1 MSEVLELA
9 QALIAIESVNP
20 DLVAGAAGET
30 QIAGFIKTWLETRGF
45 DVTILEPAPNRPTV
59 VGVLRGSGKTG
70 GGKTLMLN
78 GHTDTVALQPFDGDP
93 LEPRVLGGK
102 LYGRGS
108 YDMKAGVAA
117 MMTAA
122 ARVSNAGLRGDVIVA
137 CVCDE
142 EVASLGSFDLV
153 KHFTVDAAIVTE
165 PTDHALYIAH
175 KGFVWADVTVHGSA
189 AHGSRFDLGRDA
201 VLLMGAVLTGVRQ
214 LDLELRSR
222 ALHPLL
228 GHGSLHG
235 GTIHGGQG
243 YSSYPHSCTV
253 TLERRTIPG
262 ETPQTVEAELRA
274 LLKGIKTADPD
285 FEYTLEI
292 GLTRQP
298 FEIDPAHGFVK
309 LIRRHASSQLGED
322 VPLRGVGFWA
332 DTAALSQAGIPALM
346 FGCLGAG
353 AHAAEEWVS
362 VDSVERCTD
371 VYEAIIREFCA

>member
-9 QALIAIESVNP
+9 QALIAIDSVNP
-20 DLVAGAAGET
+20 DLVMGAAGET
-30 QIAGFIKTWLETRGF
+30 QIAAFISQWLESHGF
-45 DVTILEPAPNRPTV
+45 EVTLLEPAPHRPTV
-59 VGVLRGSGKTG
+59 VGVLRGSGG
-70 GGKTLMLN
+70 GQTLMLN

-93 LEPRVLGGK
+93 LEPRVLDGR

-117 MMTAA
+117 MLVAA

-153 KHFTVDAAIVTE
+153 KHFTADAAIVTE
-165 PTDHALYIAH
+165 PTNHGLYIAH
-175 KGFVWADVTVHGSA
+175 KGFVWADVTVVGEA

-201 VLLMGAVLTGVRQ
+201 IALMGAVLVSVRQ
-214 LDLELRSR
+214 LDLDLRSK

-228 GHGSLHG
+228 GHGSLHA

-243 YSSYPHSCTV
+243 YSSYPQDCTV

-274 LLKGIKTADPD
+274 LLEGIKAADPN
-285 FEYTLEI
+285 FQYTLKV
-292 GLTRQP
+292 GLTREP
-298 FEIDPAHGFVK
+298 FEIDPAHEFVALTQK
-309 LIRRHASSQLGED
+309 HASSLLGQD
-322 VPLRGVGFWA
+322 VPLKGVGFWA
-332 DTAALSQAGIPALM
+332 DTAALSSAGIPALM

-353 AHAAEEWVS
+353 AHAASEWVS
-362 VDSVERCTD
+362 VDSLERCTD
-371 VYEAIIREFCA
+371 IYEAIIREFCA

>member
-9 QALIAIESVNP
+9 KALISIDSVNP
-20 DLVAGAAGET
+20 DLVAGAAGEG
-30 QIAGFIKTWLETRGF
+30 QIAAFIQRWLTMRGF
-45 DVTILEPAPNRPTV
+45 EVTLLEPAPKRPTV
-59 VGVLRGSGKTG
+59 VGVLRGSG

-78 GHTDTVALQPFDGDP
+78 GHTDTVALQPFDGNP
-93 LEPRVLGGK
+93 LEPRVAQGK

-117 MMTAA
+117 MLTAA
-122 ARVSNAGLRGDVIVA
+122 ARVRGAGLRGDVIVA

-153 KHFTVDAAIVTE
+153 KHFTADAAIVTE

-175 KGFVWADVTVHGSA
+175 KGFVWADVTVHGAA

-201 VLLMGAVLTGVRQ
+201 IAQMGAVLTGVRQ
-214 LDLELRSR
+214 LDLALRSK
-222 ALHPLL
+222 AHHPLL
-228 GHGSLHG
+228 GHGSLHA
-235 GTIHGGQG
+235 GTITGGQG
-243 YSSYPHSCTV
+243 YSSYPQSCTV

-262 ETPQTVEAELRA
+262 ETPPIVEAELRV
-274 LLKGIKTADPD
+274 LLERIKAADPD

-292 GLTRQP
+292 GLTREP
-298 FEIDPAHGFVK
+298 FEIDPAHEFVA
-309 LIRRHASSQLGED
+309 LTQRHASSLLREG

-332 DTAALSQAGIPALM
+332 DTAALAHAGIPALM

-353 AHAAEEWVS
+353 AHASEEWVS
-362 VDSVERCTD
+362 VSSLERCAD
-371 VYEAIIREFCA
+371 IYEAIIREFCA

>member
-9 QALIAIESVNP
+9 QTLIAIDSVNP

-30 QIAGFIKTWLETRGF
+30 QIAAFIQAWLEQRGF
-45 DVTILEPAPNRPTV
+45 EVTRLEPAPHRPTV
-59 VGVLRGSGKTG
+59 VGVLRGAG

-78 GHTDTVALQPFDGDP
+78 GHTDTVALQPFNGDP
-93 LEPRVLGGK
+93 LEPRVLDGR
-102 LYGRGS
+102 LYGRGA

-117 MMTAA
+117 MLIAA
-122 ARVSNAGLRGDVIVA
+122 ARVAAAGLRGDLIVA

-142 EVASLGSFDLV
+142 EVASLGSFELV
-153 KHFTVDAAIVTE
+153 KHFTADAAIVTE

-175 KGFVWADVTVHGSA
+175 KGFVWAEVTVHGVA

-201 VLLMGAVLTGVRQ
+201 VALMGAVLTGVRQ
-214 LDLELRSR
+214 LDLDLRSK
-222 ALHPLL
+222 AHHPLL
-228 GHGSLHG
+228 GHGSLHA
-235 GTIHGGQG
+235 GTIRGGQG
-243 YSSYPHSCTV
+243 YSSYPQSCTV
-253 TLERRTIPG
+253 ALERRTIPG
-262 ETPQTVEAELRA
+262 ETPQSVEAELRA
-274 LLKGIKTADPD
+274 LLEGIKSTDSS

-292 GLTRQP
+292 GLTREP
-298 FEIDPAHGFVK
+298 FEIDPAHEFVALTQK
-309 LIRRHASSQLGED
+309 HASSQVGQD

-332 DTAALSQAGIPALM
+332 DTAALSSAGIPALM

-362 VDSVERCTD
+362 VDSLQRCTD

>member
-9 QALIAIESVNP
+9 KRLIAIDSVNP
-20 DLVAGAAGET
+20 DLVTGAAGET
-30 QIAGFIKTWLETRGF
+30 QIAAFIQAWLETRGF
-45 DVTILEPAPNRPTV
+45 EVTILEPAPHRPTV
-59 VGVLRGSGKTG
+59 VGVLRGTG

-93 LEPRVLGGK
+93 LEPRVLDGR

-117 MMTAA
+117 MLVAA
-122 ARVSNAGLRGDVIVA
+122 ARVGDAGLRGDVIVA

-142 EVASLGSFDLV
+142 EVASLGSFNLV
-153 KHFTVDAAIVTE
+153 RHFSADAAIVTE
-165 PTDHALYIAH
+165 PSDHALYIAH
-175 KGFVWADVTVHGSA
+175 KGFVWADVTVVGTA

-201 VLLMGAVLTGVRQ
+201 IVQMGAVLTGVRQ
-214 LDLELRSR
+214 LDLDLRSR

-228 GHGSLHG
+228 GHGSLHA

-243 YSSYPHSCTV
+243 YSSYPQSCTV

-262 ETPQTVEAELRA
+262 ETPQIVEAELRA
-274 LLKGIKTADPD
+274 LLEGIKASDSS

-292 GLTRQP
+292 GLTREP
-298 FEIDPAHGFVK
+298 FEIDPAHGFVA
-309 LIRRHASSQLGED
+309 LTQHHASSLLGSD

-332 DTAALSQAGIPALM
+332 DTAALSSARIPSLM

-353 AHAAEEWVS
+353 AHASEEWVS
-362 VDSVERCTD
+362 VDSLERCTD
-371 VYEAIIREFCA
+371 IYEAIIREFCA

>member
-9 QALIAIESVNP
+9 KALISIDSVNP
-20 DLVAGAAGET
+20 DLVAGAAGEG
-30 QIAGFIKTWLETRGF
+30 QIAAFIQRWLTMRGF
-45 DVTILEPAPNRPTV
+45 EVTLLEPAPKRPTV
-59 VGVLRGSGKTG
+59 VGVLRGSG

-78 GHTDTVALQPFDGDP
+78 GHTDTVALQPFDGNP
-93 LEPRVLGGK
+93 LEPRVAQGK

-117 MMTAA
+117 MLTAA
-122 ARVSNAGLRGDVIVA
+122 ARVRGAGLRGDVIVA

-153 KHFTVDAAIVTE
+153 KHFTADAAIVTE

-175 KGFVWADVTVHGSA
+175 KGFVWADVTVHGAA

-201 VLLMGAVLTGVRQ
+201 IAQMGAVLTGVRQ
-214 LDLELRSR
+214 LDLALRSK
-222 ALHPLL
+222 AHHPLL
-228 GHGSLHG
+228 GHGSLHA
-235 GTIHGGQG
+235 GTITGGQG
-243 YSSYPHSCTV
+243 YSSYPQSCTV

-262 ETPQTVEAELRA
+262 ETPPIVEAELRV
-274 LLKGIKTADPD
+274 LLERIKAADPD

-292 GLTRQP
+292 GLTREP
-298 FEIDPAHGFVK
+298 FEIDPAHEFVA
-309 LIRRHASSQLGED
+309 LTQHHASSLLREG

-332 DTAALSQAGIPALM
+332 DTAALAHAGIPALM

-353 AHAAEEWVS
+353 AHASEEWVS
-362 VDSVERCTD
+362 VNSLERCAD
-371 VYEAIIREFCA
+371 IYEAIIREFCA